1 MKIVA
6 SLAWWLLLHAA
17 HLAADP
23 AVEILKPPHQS
34 VVRRQSVEIEVA
46 IHSMQVPMH
55 GFGRL
60 SIDGIH
66 FSDVTRPHLSF
77 IVADERVMAE
87 GVHTLQVSL
96 FRADGHP
103 LVRSSSHPDLNLT
116 LHDLSFCDTR
126 SSSWSN
132 LRLLLVWHPPIDPVP
147 HISNR
152 AWPQRLSS
160 NLRATSSLLRS

>member
-1 MKIVA
+1 MIPQCGVTYVF
-6 SLAWWLLLHAA
+6 WLLLLHDAL
-17 HLAADP
+17 LAAQYN
-23 AVEILKPPHQS
+23 VEFLKPSHES

-46 IHSMQVPMH
+46 IHGLQVPSE

-60 SIDGIH
+60 TIDGLH

-103 LVRSSSHPDLNLT
+103 LVHPRMLGE
-116 LHDLSFCDTR
+116 R
-126 SSSWSN
+126 
-132 LRLLLVWHPPIDPVP
+132 
-147 HISNR
+147 
-152 AWPQRLSS
+152 
-160 NLRATSSLLRS
+160 